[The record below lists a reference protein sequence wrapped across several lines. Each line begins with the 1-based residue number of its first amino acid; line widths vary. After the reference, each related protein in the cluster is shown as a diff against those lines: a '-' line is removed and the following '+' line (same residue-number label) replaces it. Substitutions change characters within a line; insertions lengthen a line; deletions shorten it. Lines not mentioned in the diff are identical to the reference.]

1 MGLIKALTT
10 STSSAIGDQF
20 KEYVSCPT
28 MESGVLVQRGEVHHG
43 SGNKNPSEGIITNG
57 SAIMVPEGTA
67 MMVVEM
73 VRFLT
78 FLLRQVLILLIVVL
92 SLVYLLVDLVKV
104 LLILLRRLAVVLLLE
119 EAPLTTREYTML
131 IYLH

>member
-67 MMVVEM
+67 MMVVENGK
-73 VRFLT
+73 
-78 FLLRQVLILLIVVL
+78 ILDF
-92 SLVYLLVDLVKV
+92 S
-104 LLILLRRLAVVLLLE
+104 A
-119 EAPLTTREYTML
+119 
-131 IYLH
+131 